1 MKQIKIENNGVEQ
14 LITVPENSK
23 VTIDGSVVVFEPKF
37 KKGDIVYS
45 EWETT
50 LKSENSCIGIYDSTD
65 ALFHRLFV
73 KYLDRDDEI
82 SFNGAICEGHTLR
95 LANIFQK
102 ANLFAKLNKEGKQW
116 NAEKLCIE
124 DLKVIP
130 KVGDCV
136 KLTRT
141 NTFVNVL
148 SVISEIKNGRYYYKS
163 RVIADKIANE
173 PGYWEIEDNTIFY
186 VLKNDQFQ
194 SELSKLGFEYNFEND
209 TISEIKWKPKEGEV
223 YWHITVEFEPAR
235 QLNDNVSYD
244 LTRINAFN
252 CFKTSELCQQT
263 IDKIKQVLSE
273 K

>member
-1 MKQIKIENNGVEQ
+1 MKQILIEKNGVEH
-14 LITVPENSK
+14 IMNIPDGSK
-23 VTIDGSVVVFEPKF
+23 VTIDGNVVVFEPKF

-73 KYLDRDDEI
+73 KYLDRDNEI

-124 DLKVIP
+124 DLKAVP
-130 KVGDCV
+130 KVGDYVVLKATSLIIYCKV
-136 KLTRT
+136 VESYCNIIKFKLC
-141 NTFVNVL
+141 L
-148 SVISEIKNGRYYYKS
+148 KNGIVS
-163 RVIADKIANE
+163 SIGSWELNISGCEEKILSE
-173 PGYWEIEDNTIFY
+173 E
-186 VLKNDQFQ
+186 QFQ
-194 SELSKLGFEYNFEND
+194 SELAQLGFEYNFEND
-209 TISEIKWKPKEGEV
+209 TISELKWKPKKGETI
-223 YWHITVEFEPAR
+223 YYFDYKLDIESDE
-235 QLNDNVSYD
+235 YD
-244 LTRINAFN
+244 EDCNLDKEMYANGN
-252 CFKTSELCQQT
+252 CFKTKELCQQA